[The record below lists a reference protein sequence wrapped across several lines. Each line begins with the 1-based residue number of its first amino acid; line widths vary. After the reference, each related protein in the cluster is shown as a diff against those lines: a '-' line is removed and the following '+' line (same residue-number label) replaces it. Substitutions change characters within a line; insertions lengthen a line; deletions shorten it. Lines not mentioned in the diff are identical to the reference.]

1 MAFGN
6 LARDD
11 DSNEFIDF
19 NEFSESYSVPLIQ
32 TEQLELVI
40 DGCQLERS
48 LKTELISDWDIAQ
61 KYLTPCMGQSRF
73 GSDAHNC
80 SKCPKC
86 LRTLLA
92 LEALGKLEKF
102 AGVFDLHI
110 YKQRSFGYK
119 CKTVVNRDRLFNR
132 ENYELCRQYGLPP
145 PSPLAAKIY
154 FFVRRLKAFSKRL
167 LRKIIGDEI

>member
-6 LARDD
+6 LSRDND
-11 DSNEFIDF
+11 YNEFIDF

-48 LKTELISDWDIAQ
+48 LKTELISDWDIAH
-61 KYLTPCMGQSRF
+61 KYLMPCMGQSHF
-73 GSDAHNC
+73 VDSAHNC

-92 LEALGKLEKF
+92 LEALGKLDKF
-102 AGVFDLHI
+102 AKVFDLDV
-110 YKQRSFGYK
+110 YKQCSFKYK
-119 CKTVVNRDRLFNR
+119 CDTVINRDILFYR
-132 ENYELCRQYGLPP
+132 ENYELCRQHGLPLL
-145 PSPLAAKIY
+145 SPFVAKMY
-154 FFVRRLKAFSKRL
+154 FFVRKLKIFPKRL
-167 LRKIIGDEI
+167 LRKIIGD